1 MYALLDCN
9 NFYASCERVF
19 DPSLINKPLI
29 VLSNN
34 DGCAI
39 ARSNEAKALGI
50 KMGVPVHQVQGLI
63 KAKNIAVRS
72 ANFSLYGDL
81 SNRVMSIIQEHN
93 TTVEV
98 YSIDEAFIGCADI
111 KKPVPFMHELKNI
124 VEQWTGIPVCIGIG
138 KTKTLAKIANHVAK
152 KSGTGVY
159 CLDEANTDYIL
170 EKFPAGDIWGIGRRF
185 ARRLEAMKI
194 NTARDLQQA
203 PASWIRQR
211 FNVVM
216 ARTQDEL
223 KGISCIALETM
234 EPDRKQIIC
243 SRSFG
248 STLSEYGELAQAVA
262 NFVHRAAEK
271 MRYRN
276 LEATLIS
283 VTINTNPY
291 SKIDKQYHQ
300 SGTVKLVPAT
310 ASTRVL
316 TQRALAILKKIYR
329 PQYPYKRAGVILSG
343 LNRKGQ
349 HQWDLF
355 DNFQGDPLALAMDQI
370 NQRFGRDIIVPG
382 RLMGSFQQW
391 KMRQTNLSKA
401 YTTDWAQLME
411 VC

>member
-9 NFYASCERVF
+9 NFYASCERIF
-19 DPSLINKPLI
+19 DPSLINRPLI

-50 KMGVPVHQVQGLI
+50 KIGVPVHQIQGLI

-81 SNRVMSIIQEHN
+81 SNRVMSIILQHH
-93 TTVEV
+93 TAVEV
-98 YSIDEAFIGCADI
+98 YSIDEAFIGCDDVKSPI
-111 KKPVPFMHELKNI
+111 SFMCELKNT

-138 KTKTLAKIANHVAK
+138 KTKTLAKIANHIAK
-152 KSGTGVY
+152 KTGTGVF
-159 CLDEANTDYIL
+159 CLDEANTKDIL
-170 EKFPAGDIWGIGRRF
+170 EKFSTGEIWGIGRRTNK
-185 ARRLEAMKI
+185 RLRAMKI

-203 PASWIRQR
+203 PASWVREQ

-216 ARTQDEL
+216 TRTQNEL
-223 KGISCIALETM
+223 NGISCIALDEI

-271 MRYRN
+271 MRKRN
-276 LEATLIS
+276 LQAILLT
-283 VTINTNPY
+283 VAINTNPY

-300 SGTVKLVPAT
+300 SGTIKLAQAT
-310 ASTRVL
+310 ASTKQL
-316 TQRALAILKKIYR
+316 SHFALGILKNIYK
-329 PQYPYKRAGVILSG
+329 PHYPYKRAGVILSE
-343 LNRKGQ
+343 LSSKGQ
-349 HQWDLF
+349 HQRDLF
-355 DNFQGDPLALAMDQI
+355 DNFQDDSLALVMDKI